1 MHVTFRQLR
10 LFLALSETGSVSGAA
25 RAQHVTQ
32 PTATMQLREISQA
45 VGLPLYEVVARRVRL
60 TDAGWE
66 LARTARAMVG
76 EWEAF
81 EQRVAATKGLE
92 RGRLRVAMVTTA
104 KYVVPRLLGAFCQR
118 HPGVDVS
125 LEVLNRDGVVA
136 RLRERLDDLYVM
148 SMPPPDIDLDDRVF
162 MPNPLVAIA
171 PSAHPLARARG
182 LRLQDL
188 RDEAFILREPGSGT
202 RMAVDA
208 HFRRERF
215 APRVRLELGSNE
227 AIREAVAGALE
238 LGAILGG
245 VHHLGFA
252 LAWPGAGA
260 HLKFTMGQIGTPIHM
275 VKGVRGE
282 PMPFSGSGLPPPCP
296 VFSEGAIAHLG
307 ALIGGKKGHAHTGL
321 PEHVGDVIGHAHVA
335 GVKAEV
341 DALAALRGGLR
352 NEAGHR
358 CGKGCGNR
366 GARRRWVGRRHG
378 RGPK

>member
-10 LFLALSETGSVSGAA
+10 LFLALAETGSVSGAA

-32 PTATMQLREISQA
+32 PTATMQLREVSQA

-148 SMPPPDIDLDDRVF
+148 SMPPPDVDLDDRVF

-171 PSAHPLARARG
+171 SSAHPLARARG

-227 AIREAVAGALE
+227 AIREAVAGALG
-238 LGAILGG
+238 LAVVSAHALGG
-245 VHHLGFA
+245 
-252 LAWPGAGA
+252 
-260 HLKFTMGQIGTPIHM
+260 
-275 VKGVRGE
+275 RGE
-282 PMPFSGSGLPPPCP
+282 PGSEPAP
-296 VFSEGAIAHLG
+296 
-307 ALIGGKKGHAHTGL
+307 
-321 PEHVGDVIGHAHVA
+321 
-335 GVKAEV
+335 
-341 DALAALRGGLR
+341 GLR
-352 NEAGHR
+352 VLDLQSFPIASAWHVVHPRGHR
-358 CGKGCGNR
+358 LSPVAQAFR
-366 GARRRWVGRRHG
+366 DELVQAPAAPPGAR
-378 RGPK
+378 